1 LAATETQ
8 MRANETQRLRT
19 LRRYDASGL
28 DRDKGLDALCGQL
41 RRSLDVPMA
50 AVSIVDETHT
60 RLIGR
65 DGVDTESVP
74 NEQSFCALAIREM
87 GTAPFTVADALT
99 DPRFRTN
106 PFVTE
111 GCGIR
116 FYTAAPLIAGDG
128 SPLGCLCAL
137 DTRAREVTATERQT
151 LVDLSRTAMQ
161 ILEMRRHMQE
171 ARQLALTD
179 DLTKL
184 PNRTAIEIEIGKAI
198 AALDQRNLAFSLLR
212 LDVDGLARLNETKGQ
227 AAGDALLRLI
237 GEALRHKTRR
247 GETSGRLDG
256 DDFALI
262 ILGADATMALS
273 AGRRI
278 KQLLDKAVG
287 APGFALT
294 FSMGLVTFLSAPANI
309 AAAMRE
315 SEARLVEAKRRGGN
329 QIVDAVLGQD
339 DGRDQLAA
347 TGPIV
352 PLPPM

>member
-1 LAATETQ
+1 LAATVTQ
-8 MRANETQRLRT
+8 KRANETQRLRT
-19 LRRYDASGL
+19 LRSYDASGL

-74 NEQSFCALAIREM
+74 NELSFCALAIRET
-87 GTAPFTVADALT
+87 GAAPFTVVDALS

-106 PFVTE
+106 PFVTD

-161 ILEMRRHMQE
+161 ILEMRRNMQE

-198 AALDQRNLAFSLLR
+198 AALDQHGPPFSLLR
-212 LDVDGLARLNETKGQ
+212 LDVDGLARINETKGQ

-237 GEALRHKTRR
+237 GEALKHKTRR
-247 GETSGRLDG
+247 GETSGRLEG

-262 ILGADATMALS
+262 ILGADPTMALA

-278 KQLLDKAVG
+278 KQLLDKLAAAAAYDV
-287 APGFALT
+287 T
-294 FSMGLVTFLSAPANI
+294 FSMGLVTFQSAPADI

-315 SEARLVEAKRRGGN
+315 SDTRLHEAKRGGRN
-329 QIVDAVLGQD
+329 QIVDAVVSQG
-339 DGRDQLAA
+339 DGRDQLGA
-347 TGPIV
+347 TGPIA

>member
-1 LAATETQ
+1 LVASETQ
-8 MRANETQRLRT
+8 IRASETQRLRT
-19 LRRYDASGL
+19 LRSYDALGPG
-28 DRDKGLDALCGQL
+28 RDKGLDALCGQL

-60 RLIGR
+60 HLIGR

-74 NEQSFCALAIREM
+74 NDQSFCALAIREM
-87 GTAPFTVADALT
+87 DGAPFAVVDALS
-99 DPRFRTN
+99 DSRFRTN
-106 PFVTE
+106 PFVTD

-116 FYTAAPLIAGDG
+116 FYAAAPLIAGDG
-128 SPLGCLCAL
+128 SALGCLCAL

-161 ILEMRRHMQE
+161 ILEMRRHMQQ

-184 PNRTAIEIEIGKAI
+184 PNRTAIEIELGKAI
-198 AALDQRNLAFSLLR
+198 AALDQRDLPFSLLR
-212 LDVDGLARLNETKGQ
+212 LDVDGIARINETKGQ
-227 AAGDALLRLI
+227 PAGDALLRLI
-237 GEALRHKTRR
+237 GDALKHKTRR
-247 GETSGRLDG
+247 GETAGRLGG

-262 ILGADATMALS
+262 ILGADPAMALS

-278 KQLLDKAVG
+278 KLLLDKAV
-287 APGFALT
+287 AAASYDVT
-294 FSMGLVTFLSAPANI
+294 FSMGLVTFLSAPADV
-309 AAAMRE
+309 AATMRE
-315 SEARLVEAKRRGGN
+315 SEARLLEAKRGGRN
-329 QIVDAVLGQD
+329 QIVDAVVGET

-352 PLPPM
+352 RLPPI